1 MQKDKAVIVGTIKEA
16 AHTGYRQGFDEG
28 YRAAY
33 LVIEALAEAWRKESW
48 AYDLE
53 SAVKALDMSRGKAVE
68 MMGTPHFEVA
78 PVPVHP
84 STTTLN

>member
-33 LVIEALAEAWRKESW
+33 LVIEALAEA
-48 AYDLE
+48 
-53 SAVKALDMSRGKAVE
+53 
-68 MMGTPHFEVA
+68 
-78 PVPVHP
+78 
-84 STTTLN
+84 